1 MPIPVNFKRN
11 AATETIPVDITSA
24 KYAGN
29 KEAISLFNI
38 CSNDFTFFNFV

>member
-1 MPIPVNFKRN
+1 MILKYKSSNPASVKSKRK

-29 KEAISLFNI
+29 KEAISFFNI
-38 CSNDFTFFNFV
+38 